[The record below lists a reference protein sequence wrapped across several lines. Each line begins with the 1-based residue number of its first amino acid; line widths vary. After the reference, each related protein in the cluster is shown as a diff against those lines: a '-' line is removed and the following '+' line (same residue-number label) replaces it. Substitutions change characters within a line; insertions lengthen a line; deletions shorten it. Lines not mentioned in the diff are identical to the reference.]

1 MNNSVL
7 RVALGQFFVQPE
19 SGTNLTIVS
28 ELIDRADQGGAGLL
42 LLPEGIIA
50 RKPGDNTWPVT
61 HREPL
66 DGPFVSGLLKAS
78 VGKTV
83 TVVCTVQIA
92 LPNEKRYANDLLV
105 VRDGKILLC
114 YRKLHLYDA
123 FNARE
128 SDNAVAGNAV
138 PALVD
143 VGPFRCGF
151 MTCYDIRF
159 PELARSLALS
169 GATLLVVPAAWVRGP
184 LKEMHWD
191 INIRARALE
200 NTCYLAAVSECGPVN
215 VGQSK
220 IADPYG
226 VVVAQCGT
234 ANQLLF
240 ADIDAKTVEACRGSL
255 PVLKN
260 RRFAAPHL
268 KVLDE
273 N

>member
-138 PALVD
+138 PVLVD
-143 VGPFRCGF
+143 IGPFRCGF

-268 KVLDE
+268 KVLGE

>member
-1 MNNSVL
+1 MSNSVL

-83 TVVCTVQIA
+83 TVVCTAQIA

-260 RRFAAPHL
+260 CRFAAPHL
-268 KVLDE
+268 KVLGE

>member
-138 PALVD
+138 PTLVD

-240 ADIDAKTVEACRGSL
+240 ADIDAKTVEVCRGSL

-268 KVLDE
+268 KVLGE

>member
-1 MNNSVL
+1 MNTSVL

-19 SGTNLTIVS
+19 SSTNLAIVRD
-28 ELIDRADQGGAGLL
+28 LIDRAQEGGAELL
-42 LLPEGIIA
+42 VLPEGIIA

-61 HREPL
+61 HREPI
-66 DGPFVSGLLKAS
+66 DGPFVTGLLKAT
-78 VGKTV
+78 VGEAV
-83 TVVCTVQIA
+83 TVVCTAQIA
-92 LPNEKRYANDLLV
+92 LPNEARYANDLLV

-114 YRKLHLYDA
+114 YQKLHLYDA
-123 FNARE
+123 FNAKE
-128 SDNAVAGNAV
+128 SVNAVAGNVV

-159 PELARSLALS
+159 PEMARSLALS

-200 NTCYLAAVSECGPVN
+200 NTCYVAAVSECGPVN

-220 IADPYG
+220 LSDPYG

-240 ADIDAKTVEACRGSL
+240 ADIDAKTVEACRENL
-255 PVLKN
+255 PVLTN

-268 KVLDE
+268 KVLGE

>member
-19 SGTNLTIVS
+19 SGTNLTIVT
-28 ELIDRADQGGAGLL
+28 ELIDRANQGGAGLL

-240 ADIDAKTVEACRGSL
+240 SDIDAKTVEACRGSL

-260 RRFAAPHL
+260 CRFAAPHL
-268 KVLDE
+268 KVLGE

>member
-19 SGTNLTIVS
+19 SGTNLTIVT
-28 ELIDRADQGGAGLL
+28 ELIDRANQGGAGLL

-260 RRFAAPHL
+260 CRFAAPHL
-268 KVLDE
+268 KVLGE

>member
-19 SGTNLTIVS
+19 SGTNLTIVT

-143 VGPFRCGF
+143 IGPFRCGF

-200 NTCYLAAVSECGPVN
+200 NTCYVAAVSECGPVN

-234 ANQLLF
+234 ENQLLF

-268 KVLDE
+268 KVLGE

>member
-19 SGTNLTIVS
+19 SGTNLTIVT
-28 ELIDRADQGGAGLL
+28 ELIDRANQGGAGLL

-50 RKPGDNTWPVT
+50 RKSGDNTWPVT

-268 KVLDE
+268 KVLGE

>member
-19 SGTNLTIVS
+19 SGTNLTIVT

-61 HREPL
+61 HCEPL

-240 ADIDAKTVEACRGSL
+240 ADIDAKTVEACRESL

-268 KVLDE
+268 KVLGE

>member
-19 SGTNLTIVS
+19 SGTNLTIVT

-184 LKEMHWD
+184 LKEMHLD

-260 RRFAAPHL
+260 CRFAAPHL
-268 KVLDE
+268 KVLGE

>member
-19 SGTNLTIVS
+19 SGTNLTIVT
-28 ELIDRADQGGAGLL
+28 ELIDRANQGGAGLL

-128 SDNAVAGNAV
+128 NDNAVAGNAV

-260 RRFAAPHL
+260 CRFAAPHL
-268 KVLDE
+268 KVLGE

>member
-78 VGKTV
+78 VGKPV

-260 RRFAAPHL
+260 CRFAAPHL
-268 KVLDE
+268 KVLGE

>member
-50 RKPGDNTWPVT
+50 RKPGDNTWSVT

-92 LPNEKRYANDLLV
+92 LPNEARYANDLLV

-260 RRFAAPHL
+260 CRFAAPHL
-268 KVLDE
+268 KVLGE

>member
-19 SGTNLTIVS
+19 SGTNLTIVT

-83 TVVCTVQIA
+83 TVVIA

-128 SDNAVAGNAV
+128 SDNAVAGNTV

-200 NTCYLAAVSECGPVN
+200 NTCYVAAVSECGPVN

-220 IADPYG
+220 LSDPYG

-240 ADIDAKTVEACRGSL
+240 ADIDAKTVEACRENL
-255 PVLKN
+255 PVLTN

-268 KVLDE
+268 KVLGE

>member
-50 RKPGDNTWPVT
+50 RKPGDNTWPVA

-123 FNARE
+123 FSALE

-268 KVLDE
+268 KVLGE

>member
-66 DGPFVSGLLKAS
+66 DGPFVSDLLKAS

-260 RRFAAPHL
+260 CRFAAPHL
-268 KVLDE
+268 KVLGE

>member
-83 TVVCTVQIA
+83 TVVCTAQIA

-143 VGPFRCGF
+143 IGPFRCGF

-260 RRFAAPHL
+260 RCFAAPHL
-268 KVLDE
+268 KVLGE

>member
-260 RRFAAPHL
+260 CRFAAPHL
-268 KVLDE
+268 KVLGE

>member
-19 SGTNLTIVS
+19 SGTNLTIVT
-28 ELIDRADQGGAGLL
+28 ELIDRANQGGAGLL

-169 GATLLVVPAAWVRGP
+169 GATLLVVPAAWARGP

-240 ADIDAKTVEACRGSL
+240 SDIDAKTVEACRGSL

-260 RRFAAPHL
+260 CRFAAPHL
-268 KVLDE
+268 KVLGE

>member
-19 SGTNLTIVS
+19 SGTNLTIVT

-260 RRFAAPHL
+260 CRFAAPHL
-268 KVLDE
+268 KVLGE

>member
-42 LLPEGIIA
+42 LLPEGVIA

-240 ADIDAKTVEACRGSL
+240 ADIDAKTVEVCRGSL

-268 KVLDE
+268 KVLGE

>member
-123 FNARE
+123 FNTRE

>member
-19 SGTNLTIVS
+19 SGTNLTIVT

-50 RKPGDNTWPVT
+50 RKPEDNTWPVT
-61 HREPL
+61 HCEPL

-240 ADIDAKTVEACRGSL
+240 ADIDAKTVEACRESL

-268 KVLDE
+268 KVLGE